1 MIFDFV
7 KWCVCVRERGK
18 KEGLAAQKREQAK
31 RANDAIFD
39 FFLAYAKKE
48 WGEEILEGSRA

>member
-1 MIFDFV
+1 MV
-7 KWCVCVRERGK
+7 CVRKSVCVCVELGRGK

-39 FFLAYAKKE
+39 FSLLRLKRIGVGKY
-48 WGEEILEGSRA
+48 